1 MSPAVQRSRN
11 PKPWVSATRAGSSN
25 QPISGPR
32 TACEPVGN
40 PVCPPITLLAP
51 SSNPCI
57 QSQATSPS
65 AFRRK
70 SELPLSAKP
79 NRLNKR
85 KGHLPPW
92 LWLVSNSSSQ
102 LLLSN
107 SHIPLQSTSWHL
119 RWAEYQKNL
128 YSCCSKIGS
137 INQCSSTSLC
147 YISLFTGCWNIII
160 TNSQRSIQRSSSWT
174 TN

>member
-147 YISLFTGCWNIII
+147 YISLCSGCWNIA
-160 TNSQRSIQRSSSWT
+160 
-174 TN
+174 